1 MKPESLQPVS
11 LPTKAAAAAYWDFN
25 KILTE
30 FPSTFYEKRLPLP
43 LKFCYEWLKTIHFE
57 RSKKRV
63 CNIFTGLIILNK
75 ERIEE
80 KGIP

>member
-1 MKPESLQPVS
+1 MNPESLQPVS

-30 FPSTFYEKRLPLP
+30 FPSTFDEKRLPLP
-43 LKFCYEWLKTIHFE
+43 LRFCYEWLKKIHPKDQ
-57 RSKKRV
+57 KKESA
-63 CNIFTGLIILNK
+63 IFFTGLIILNK